1 MEDIDYKKIINFVV
15 ESGKRLA
22 TKAGNI
28 KDVGVTKI
36 NLTEEDI
43 AIERGLNEIIKSFS
57 DNHFLY
63 AEEENDIFYE
73 SKHLWVVDPISG
85 TKNLIAGLPH
95 YSIVVAHLIDNKVV
109 FAVVYDPS
117 VDELFVAYKGV
128 GAFLNDKPI
137 RVNNNG
143 NHKVILRP
151 SSQWKDPDVIDKATA
166 MLVDYEIENNVYSMA
181 VNYCRVACGRADGVL
196 SFTKDSF
203 PEFAGGFILREA
215 GGHFTNIHGHSDI
228 APLDRIF
235 IGGNESIY
243 NKLLNISREASKY

>member
-1 MEDIDYKKIINFVV
+1 MEEIDYKKITNFVV
-15 ESGKRLA
+15 EAGKRLA
-22 TKAGNI
+22 KKAGNI
-28 KDVGVTKI
+28 KDIGVTKI

-57 DNHFLY
+57 DDHLLY

-85 TKNLIAGLPH
+85 TKNLIEGLPH
-95 YSIVVAHLIDNKVV
+95 YSIVVAHLIENKVV

-137 RVNNNG
+137 KVNNNG
-143 NHKVILRP
+143 GKKVILRP
-151 SSQWKDPDVIDKATA
+151 SSQWKDPDVIDRATA
-166 MLVDYEIENNVYSMA
+166 MLGGYDVENNTYSMA
-181 VNYCRVACGRADGVL
+181 VNYCLVACGRADGVV

-235 IGGNESIY
+235 IGGDEPIY
-243 NKLLNISREASKY
+243 DKLLKIAREASNY

>member
-1 MEDIDYKKIINFVV
+1 MEEINYKKIIDFVV
-15 ESGKRLA
+15 ESGKRLV
-22 TKAGNI
+22 TKSGNI
-28 KDVGVTKI
+28 KDIGVTKI
-36 NLTEEDI
+36 NLTEEDL

-57 DNHFLY
+57 DDHLLY
-63 AEEENDIFYE
+63 AEEENEVFYE

-85 TKNLIAGLPH
+85 TKNLIAGLAH
-95 YSIVVAHLIDNKVV
+95 YSIVVAHLIENKVV

-137 RVNNNG
+137 RVNDKG
-143 NHKVILRP
+143 NKKVILRP
-151 SSQWKDPDVIDKATA
+151 SSQWKDPDVIQRATD
-166 MLVDYEIENNVYSMA
+166 MLSGYEVENNTYSMA
-181 VNYCRVACGRADGVL
+181 VNYCRVACGRSDGVI

-235 IGGNESIY
+235 IGGDEPIY
-243 NKLLNISREASKY
+243 GELLKISREASKY